1 MLFKLKKRQ
10 NPINEISAC
19 VIGVPSSSGQRRS
32 GVEHGPEI
40 LRKHGLVKKLRKFN
54 NVVDAGNVRVVE
66 EIKDDFEGNV
76 KNPRTVGANN
86 EKIKNAV
93 SESLAKYRPV
103 ITLGGDHSMAI
114 GKRNFRGMNFWIF
127 SFKLFLDF
135 TFQEQSAL
143 PQRFLKNLPSS
154 FGSTLM
160 QISILQNN
168 LHPEICT
175 VHP

>member
-10 NPINEISAC
+10 NPTTKISAC

-66 EIKDDFEGNV
+66 DIKDDFEGNV

-86 EKIKNAV
+86 EKIMNAV

-114 GKRNFRGMNFWIF
+114 GKRHFQKLIF
-127 SFKLFLDF
+127 FVLFLDF
-135 TFQEQSAL
+135 NFQEQSAL
-143 PQRFLKNLPSS
+143 RPLS
-154 FGSTLM
+154 
-160 QISILQNN
+160 
-168 LHPEICT
+168 
-175 VHP
+175 